1 MSQSEAA
8 RAVRRGEIEAML
20 ARYPHL
26 SPEAVADL
34 GQWFEKEASSLDIG
48 LIACNDA
55 IAEPYRAF
63 RAEHVDPLKGKDWL
77 RGIAFVAVILAIMGV
92 LFWRAF

>member
-1 MSQSEAA
+1 MSLSEAA
-8 RAVRRGEIEAML
+8 RAARRGEIEAML

-34 GQWFEKEASSLDIG
+34 SEWFAKEASSLDIG
-48 LIACNDA
+48 LIACNEA

-63 RAEHVDPLKGKDWL
+63 RADHVDPLKGRDWL
-77 RGIAFVAVILAIMGV
+77 RGLAFVAVILAIMAG

>member
-1 MSQSEAA
+1 MPKSEAL
-8 RAVRRGEIEAML
+8 RAARRGEIEAML

-26 SPEAVADL
+26 SPEAVAEL
-34 GQWFEKEASSLDIG
+34 TQWFATKASSLDIG
-48 LIACNDA
+48 LIACNDD

-63 RAEHVDPLKGKDWL
+63 RADHVDPLRGRDWL
-77 RGIAFVAVILAIMGV
+77 RGIAFVGVILAIMAV

>member
-1 MSQSEAA
+1 MSLSDAA
-8 RAVRRGEIEAML
+8 RAARRGEIEAML

-26 SPEAVADL
+26 SPEAVSDL
-34 GQWFEKEASSLDIG
+34 SAWFEREASSLDIG
-48 LIACNDA
+48 LLACNEE

-63 RAEHVDPLKGKDWL
+63 RAEHIDRLRGRDWL
-77 RGIAFVAVILAIMGV
+77 RGLAFVAVILAILAA

>member
-1 MSQSEAA
+1 MSLSEAA
-8 RAVRRGEIEAML
+8 RAARRGEIEAML

-34 GQWFEKEASSLDIG
+34 SKWFDMEASSLDIG
-48 LIACNDA
+48 LLACNND

-63 RAEHVDPLKGKDWL
+63 RADHVDPLKARDWV
-77 RGIAFVAVILAIMGV
+77 RGLAFVAVVLAALTV

>member
-1 MSQSEAA
+1 MPESEAL
-8 RAVRRGEIEAML
+8 RAARRGEIEAML

-26 SPEAVADL
+26 SPEAVAEL
-34 GQWFEKEASSLDIG
+34 SQWFATEASSLDIG
-48 LIACNDA
+48 LIACNDD

-63 RAEHVDPLKGKDWL
+63 RADHVDPLRGRDWL
-77 RGIAFVAVILAIMGV
+77 RGIAFVGVILATMAV

>member
-1 MSQSEAA
+1 MSLSEAA
-8 RAVRRGEIEAML
+8 RAARRGEIEALL

-34 GQWFEKEASSLDIG
+34 SAWFDKEASSLDIG
-48 LIACNDA
+48 LLACNDE

-63 RAEHVDPLKGKDWL
+63 RADHVDPLKGRDWL
-77 RGIAFVAVILAIMGV
+77 RGLAFVAVVLAIMAG